1 MQYFLGSL
9 ISIFIFYIISK
20 AMVYKYVVLN
30 KDKDSFFK
38 IKYSQSHIHSIV
50 SPLLPPS
57 EILNAKI
64 NKKTQAS
71 VHIKKNR
78 VKVLIIDGKAYWKK
92 DNVLYVADVV
102 NDEIERD
109 LATVVDIMGMDKVE
123 LDKMLFIV
131 DQLTEG
137 DENDSGSTGK
147 Q

>member
-1 MQYFLGSL
+1 MKYIIGSAV
-9 ISIFIFYIISK
+9 SIFVFYIIAK
-20 AMVYKYVVLN
+20 AMVVNYIIN
-30 KDKDSFFK
+30 DKTPEAFFK

-50 SPLLPPS
+50 KPLLPPS
-57 EILNAKI
+57 ELLNAKV
-64 NKKTQAS
+64 KTKTQALN
-71 VHIKKNR
+71 HIKKNR
-78 VKVLIIDGKAYWKK
+78 VRVLIIDGKAYWKK
-92 DNVLYVADVV
+92 DNVLYVADVID
-102 NDEIERD
+102 DEIERD